1 MTDKKL
7 KRTEFILHKD
17 FFVKD
22 DTKEQS
28 ANQKQKS
35 SKKDIA
41 PEPDRDEKKKP

>member
-7 KRTEFILHKD
+7 KRPEFILHKD

-22 DTKEQS
+22 DTKELET
-28 ANQKQKS
+28 NQKQKS

-41 PEPDRDEKKKP
+41 SETDRDEKQKP